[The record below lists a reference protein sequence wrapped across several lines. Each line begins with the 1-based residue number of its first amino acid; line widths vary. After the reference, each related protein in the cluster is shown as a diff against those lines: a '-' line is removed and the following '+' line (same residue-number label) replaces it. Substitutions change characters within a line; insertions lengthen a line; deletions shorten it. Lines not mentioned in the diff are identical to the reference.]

1 MTMLAQGP
9 GQHSR
14 RSVWGTVVLVLLG
27 AIVLFVAGFGV
38 AWLLRGG
45 GSSTGGGEA
54 SPEPLPC
61 TTVTVVPG
69 NGLPRPGQVTT
80 NVFNATDRVGLAA
93 DTAAELKRRGFGIGT
108 IANDPLEKKVRK
120 PAEIRYGPQGADAAQ
135 LMSFYIPGSVLV
147 ADDRTNATIDTVLGE
162 RFDGVAG
169 PAAVQKALTSPS
181 PSPSGPGC
189 TPPAN
194 APATAPPTVPSA
206 VSPEATP
213 AASPTAS

>member
-14 RSVWGTVVLVLLG
+14 RSIWGTLVLVLLG
-27 AIVLFVAGFGV
+27 ALVLFVAGFGV
-38 AWLLRGG
+38 AWFLRGG
-45 GSSTGGGEA
+45 ASSGAADGEA

-61 TTVTVVPG
+61 ATVTVVPG

-108 IANDPLEKKVRK
+108 IANDPLEKNVRK
-120 PAEIRYGPQGADAAQ
+120 AAEIRHGPQGADAAQ

-147 ADDRTNATIDTVLGE
+147 ADDRAGAAIDTVLGK
-162 RFDGVAG
+162 RFDGVAA

-189 TPPAN
+189 ASASGAPDPVASPA
-194 APATAPPTVPSA
+194 
-206 VSPEATP
+206 ATP
-213 AASPTAS
+213 AASPAGSPSPAAS